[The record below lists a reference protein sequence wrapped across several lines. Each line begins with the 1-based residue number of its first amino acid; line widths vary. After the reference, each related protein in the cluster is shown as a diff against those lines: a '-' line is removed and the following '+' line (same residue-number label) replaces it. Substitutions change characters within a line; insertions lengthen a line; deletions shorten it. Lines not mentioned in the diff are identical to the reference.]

1 MLRRYALLL
10 HAWSATSFHQHR
22 SGARLH
28 RSGLGA
34 PQRRGSFHQLGSGA
48 QLRRSSLGAPQR
60 RGPGLCAA
68 RDDEP
73 LADASA
79 AAAPPGVVDEA
90 LAGLSVAFSL
100 LPKAIACASIV
111 GVDPLVGVWS
121 SVVMGVAA
129 PLVGMRPGVIAGS
142 AAVVAVP
149 LGAFVAAHGPELVP
163 VVVVEAAALQLA
175 AGLRAGFTFT

>member
-1 MLRRYALLL
+1 MLLRSALLL
-10 HAWSATSFHQHR
+10 HVQAWSASSFLQVR
-22 SGARLH
+22 SGAVLH
-28 RSGLGA
+28 RVCLE
-34 PQRRGSFHQLGSGA
+34 RRC
-48 QLRRSSLGAPQR
+48 
-60 RGPGLCAA
+60 PGLSAA
-68 RDDEP
+68 SDDEP
-73 LADASA
+73 VSSEPVAGASA
-79 AAAPPGVVDEA
+79 GEAAVVDEA

>member
-1 MLRRYALLL
+1 MLVASLN
-10 HAWSATSFHQHR
+10 SSFH
-22 SGARLH
+22 
-28 RSGLGA
+28 
-34 PQRRGSFHQLGSGA
+34 SFGG
-48 QLRRSSLGAPQR
+48 
-60 RGPGLCAA
+60 
-68 RDDEP
+68 
-73 LADASA
+73 
-79 AAAPPGVVDEA
+79 
-90 LAGLSVAFSL
+90 FSRMY
-100 LPKAIACASIV
+100 
-111 GVDPLVGVWS
+111 VWS